1 MKSRLLSISGITKLT
16 RKNQKQ
22 ILGGISGPVDLSK
35 CGCDCAGSVTGP
47 FYCSQ
52 YIGCPQVYTCK
63 DEQEM

>member
-16 RKNQKQ
+16 RENQKQ
-22 ILGGISGPVDLSK
+22 ILGGISGSVDLSK

-52 YIGCPQVYTCK
+52 YFGCPQVYTCK
-63 DEQEM
+63 DEQDM